1 VRALVRVPFCA
12 DGLDCDF
19 WCESRSARDPNFEL
33 HAAAE
38 LFAQMFAM
46 RLAMDAAA

>member
-1 VRALVRVPFCA
+1 VPFTVAGSACEF
-12 DGLDCDF
+12 C
-19 WCESRSARDPNFEL
+19 CESRSPREPSFEL

-46 RLAMDAAA
+46 RLAMEQATNR